1 MATGH
6 EPGTPGSLRW
16 SADPRLRT
24 GLLPLVPGAAP
35 TGRAGPGCGGP
46 GGLYQRGEQ
55 AAGGPAAERGP
66 LTIEQVAAH
75 LEISVSKVSRI
86 ETGQVGAT
94 PRDVRD
100 IATLYGVRASTW
112 TT

>member
-1 MATGH
+1 
-6 EPGTPGSLRW
+6 
-16 SADPRLRT
+16 
-24 GLLPLVPGAAP
+24 
-35 TGRAGPGCGGP
+35 
-46 GGLYQRGEQ
+46 
-55 AAGGPAAERGP
+55 
-66 LTIEQVAAH
+66 VAAH